1 VTLLSWDGEAGSL
14 GSDWQRPY
22 PSSPPPL
29 FRCHFLQI
37 SQPLQKAPPAGD
49 QCSDMWIWG
58 ETFQTQRPT
67 VPKALKQNE
76 VKCYGKI
83 DSLVV
88 GFRKPG
94 YHLNKVFNSEAPPKS
109 LEHLCLLSVD
119 FVKRQSG
126 TELCVFSH
134 LGLFLPFS
142 VPYLVWLSPLSCS
155 LPQADRLSSILTTCK
170 Q

>member
-1 VTLLSWDGEAGSL
+1 
-14 GSDWQRPY
+14 
-22 PSSPPPL
+22 
-29 FRCHFLQI
+29 
-37 SQPLQKAPPAGD
+37 
-49 QCSDMWIWG
+49 M
-58 ETFQTQRPT
+58 
-67 VPKALKQNE
+67 
-76 VKCYGKI
+76 
-83 DSLVV
+83 

-142 VPYLVWLSPLSCS
+142 VPVSSTQEMLENRNAIHPWALCEYLIEIMFVKLLARCF
-155 LPQADRLSSILTTCK
+155 LG
-170 Q
+170 